1 MKKIR
6 IGLAAGLATFTL
18 LAGGATGA
26 QAAGDPY
33 VGMQVLD
40 LLCAAKGGTAYNT
53 PFTISRCQEAR
64 SNKGFELER
73 LVCEGLLDAR
83 FASAPSYGRPN
94 RTTWAC
100 YPNA

>member
-40 LLCAAKGGTAYNT
+40 ELCAAKGGTAYNT
-53 PFTISRCQEAR
+53 PYTISRCQEAR
-64 SNKGFELER
+64 SNKGFELEQV
-73 LVCEGLLDAR
+73 VCEGLLDAT
-83 FASAPSYGRPN
+83 FSSAPSAGHRN
-94 RTTWAC
+94 RTTWIC
-100 YPNA
+100 YPNS